1 MLVGLRLTSGYVQLI
16 MVEELQ
22 QDCTQSY
29 RTDIIVRLCAYLQ
42 DVPPPQDQP
51 TTSLIT
57 RVTLPKR
64 LNIYFILLYNFA

>member
-1 MLVGLRLTSGYVQLI
+1 MLVVLRLTCGYVQLI

-29 RTDIIVRLCAYLQ
+29 RTDIIVRLCAYLL
-42 DVPPPQDQP
+42 DVSPQDQP